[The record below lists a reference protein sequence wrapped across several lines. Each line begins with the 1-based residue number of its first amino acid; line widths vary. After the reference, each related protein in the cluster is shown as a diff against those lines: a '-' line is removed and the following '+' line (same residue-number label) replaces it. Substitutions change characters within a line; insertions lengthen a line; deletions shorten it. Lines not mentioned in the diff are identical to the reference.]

1 MGRLRRPPVLAVGE
15 RVRFDGQV
23 RGVLEVTAQAAVLE
37 DAEAPHRVVAL
48 LELFAAEDF
57 EVLFR
62 PERMPLPA
70 SSGLDL
76 LPAAAVQQALWWE
89 GHILEVVHGLP
100 PDAEPGATPREEYGA
115 GTSLAARDEAKAAE
129 LSRSGRPVT
138 AYTVARLRRRYL
150 KEGVAGLADR
160 RAARKRP
167 EFGTV
172 DVRVVEAM
180 RQAIEEGVDPSTRTA
195 SYLIWRTKEILT
207 HTEDEDETDTG
218 DDEPED
224 GQEEPQWPSRA
235 TLYRLVEKLTAG
247 THTLG
252 SAVTRRSKAHTAG
265 TTLGELTVS
274 APGEVMQIDST
285 PLDVMVRLDNGV
297 AGKVE
302 LTGMIDVA
310 TRTPTALVLRPSTK
324 SVDASVLLARTVTP
338 ELMRPGWVDA
348 LKMSRSVLP
357 HRRLLTLDERLEH
370 AAAKPV
376 IVPEMI
382 VCDHG
387 KAFISHNFRASCRFL
402 EIEFQ
407 PTHKGSPFEKG
418 HIEKMLGSVATMFV
432 QFLPGYTGRNTDRR
446 GRHPEKE
453 NLWSLPE
460 LQELLDE
467 WVVAKWQ
474 NRPHDGLRDPD
485 HPGRLFTPNQKY
497 ASLVESTGYVPVALS
512 ADDYTELLP
521 AAWRAVNSY
530 GIRINNRTYDAPELG
545 PMRRRD
551 SGVTAKRGLWE
562 VHRDPYDVSR
572 VWVRNH
578 RGDGEWIQAT
588 WKYLNRTPVP
598 FGDLAWDHVSHQL
611 PKATEE
617 ELAEAV
623 AALLTRANAGPD
635 PAEPGQKRKKNRPS
649 KRDRQV
655 VARTKVTAPAHVVL
669 PEPQPADA
677 PAVEESVD
685 EEEMAEVIPLGLF
698 DPLEDPWRRS

>member
-1 MGRLRRPPVLAVGE
+1 MGSLKRPPVLAVGQ
-15 RVRFDGQV
+15 RVRFEGQV
-23 RGVLEVTAQAAVLE
+23 RGVLEVAAQAAVLE

-48 LELFAAEDF
+48 IDLFEAPDF

-62 PERMPLPA
+62 PERMPLPP
-70 SSGLDL
+70 SGLL
-76 LPAAAVQQALWWE
+76 ETLSSEAVKQALWWE
-89 GHILEVVHGLP
+89 QHILEVLHGLP
-100 PDAEPGATPREEYGA
+100 PDAEPDTVPRPGYGP
-115 GTSLAARDEAKAAE
+115 GTSVTSRQKVKAAE
-129 LSRSGRPVT
+129 LT
-138 AYTVARLRRRYL
+138 ALGYDVKPGTVGFRRRRYQADGL
-150 KEGVAGLADR
+150 AGLADHR
-160 RAARKRP
+160 PVRKRK
-167 EFGTV
+167 EFGSV
-172 DVRVVEAM
+172 PDAVVEAM
-180 RQAIEEGVDPSTRTA
+180 RQAVKEGVDTSTRNGA
-195 SYLIWRTKEILT
+195 YLIWRTGEIIR
-207 HTEDEDETDTG
+207 ENGG
-218 DDEPED
+218 DPVKL
-224 GQEEPQWPSRA
+224 PSRR
-235 TLYRLVEKLTAG
+235 TLYRLVAKLTAG
-247 THTLG
+247 THTTG
-252 SAVTRRSKAHTAG
+252 SAVTRRSRAHGAAAPF
-265 TTLGELTVS
+265 GELTVS

-297 AGKVE
+297 VGKVE

-310 TRTPTALVLRPSTK
+310 TRTLMAAVLRPTTK

-338 ELMRPGWVDA
+338 ELMRPGWVDV

-370 AAAKPV
+370 AAARPV

-387 KAFISHNFRASCRFL
+387 KVFVSHNFRASCRFL
-402 EIEFQ
+402 EIDFQ

-418 HIEKMLGSVATMFV
+418 HIEKMLGSVATMFA
-432 QFLPGYTGRNTDRR
+432 QFLPGYTGRNTDHR
-446 GRHPEKE
+446 GRHPEQE

-467 WVVAKWQ
+467 WVVAQWQ
-474 NRPHDGLRDPD
+474 NRPHEGLRDPD

-497 ASLVESTGYVPVALS
+497 AALVESCGYVPVALS
-512 ADDYTELLP
+512 GQDYVELLP

-578 RGDGEWIQAT
+578 RGEGEWVQAT
-588 WKYLNRTPVP
+588 WKYLNRAPVP

-617 ELAEAV
+617 ELAAAV
-623 AALLTRANAGPD
+623 SALLTRAHAGPD
-635 PAEPGQKRKKNRPS
+635 QPAAKKRKAKPS
-649 KRDRQV
+649 KADRRV
-655 VARTKVTAPAHVVL
+655 AARTKATAPAAAKPPPRPETQPL
-669 PEPQPADA
+669 PEPP
-677 PAVEESVD
+677 VED
-685 EEEMAEVIPLGLF
+685 EETMAEVIPLGIF

>member
-1 MGRLRRPPVLAVGE
+1 MGRLRRPPALAVGE

-23 RGVLEVTAQAAVLE
+23 RGVFEVTAQAAVLE

-48 LELFAAEDF
+48 IELFEAGDF

-62 PERMPLPA
+62 PERMPLPP
-70 SSGLDL
+70 SSVLET
-76 LPAAAVQQALWWE
+76 LPATAVRQALWWE
-89 GHILEVVHGLP
+89 SHILEVVHGLP
-100 PDAEPGATPREEYGA
+100 PDAEPGTKPREEYGA
-115 GTSLAARDEAKAAE
+115 GTSLTARERAKAAE

-138 AYTVARLRRRYL
+138 VSTVARLRRRYL
-150 KEGVAGLADR
+150 KDGVAGLADG

-167 EFGTV
+167 EFGAV
-172 DVRVVEAM
+172 DPRVVGAM
-180 RQAIEEGVDPSTRTA
+180 RQAIKEGVDTSTRTA
-195 SYLIWRTKEILT
+195 SYLIWRAKEILIQAE
-207 HTEDEDETDTG
+207 TETEAET
-218 DDEPED
+218 ED
-224 GQEEPQWPSRA
+224 GQTATAWPSRA

-247 THTLG
+247 THATG
-252 SAVTRRSKAHTAG
+252 SAVTRRSKAHTASAPF
-265 TTLGELTVS
+265 GELTVT

-297 AGKVE
+297 VGKVE

-310 TRTPTALVLRPSTK
+310 TRTLSAAVLRPSTK

-338 ELMRPGWVDA
+338 ELMRPGWVDV

-357 HRRLLTLDERLEH
+357 HRRLLSLDERLEH
-370 AAAKPV
+370 AAARPV

-387 KAFISHNFRASCRFL
+387 KVFVSHNFRASCRFL
-402 EIEFQ
+402 EIDFQ

-418 HIEKMLGSVATMFV
+418 HIEKMLGSVATMFA

-467 WVVAKWQ
+467 WVVSKWQ
-474 NRPHDGLRDPD
+474 NRPHEGLRDPD

-497 ASLVESTGYVPVALS
+497 AALVESCGYVPVALS
-512 ADDYTELLP
+512 GQDYIELLP

-545 PMRRRD
+545 PMRRQH
-551 SGVTAKRGLWE
+551 SGVAAKRGLWE

-578 RGDGEWIQAT
+578 RGNGEWVQAT
-588 WKYLNRTPVP
+588 WKYLNRAPVP

-611 PKATEE
+611 PKATEK

-623 AALLTRANAGPD
+623 AALLTRAHAGPAQV
-635 PAEPGQKRKKNRPS
+635 AESKKAKKNKPS

-655 VARTKVTAPAHVVL
+655 TARTRAMIPAVVTPPPAPSPVA
-669 PEPQPADA
+669 ADE
-677 PAVEESVD
+677 PAVEEQPED
-685 EEEMAEVIPLGLF
+685 EEPMADVIPLGLF
-698 DPLEDPWRRS
+698 DPREDPWRRS

>member
-1 MGRLRRPPVLAVGE
+1 MGQLRRPPTLAVGE
-15 RVRFDGQV
+15 RVWFDGQV
-23 RGVLEVTAQAAVLE
+23 REVFEVTAQAAVLE
-37 DAEAPHRVVAL
+37 DAETAHRVVAL
-48 LELFAAEDF
+48 IELFEAEDF

-62 PERMPLPA
+62 PERLPLPA
-70 SSGLDL
+70 LSVLET
-76 LPAAAVQQALWWE
+76 LPAAAVEQALWWE

-100 PDAEPGATPREEYGA
+100 PDAEPGTKPREEYGP
-115 GTSLAARDEAKAAE
+115 GTSMTAREKAKAAE
-129 LSRSGRPVT
+129 LSRAGRPVT
-138 AYTVARLRRRYL
+138 ASTVARQRRRYL
-150 KEGVAGLADR
+150 KDGVAGLADG
-160 RAARKRP
+160 RAARRRP

-172 DVRVVEAM
+172 DPRVVDAM
-180 RQAIEEGVDPSTRTA
+180 RQAIKEGIDTSTRTA

-207 HTEDEDETDTG
+207 QVET
-218 DDEPED
+218 EPE
-224 GQEEPQWPSRA
+224 GGRAAAPWPSRA

-247 THTLG
+247 THATG

-265 TTLGELTVS
+265 APFGELTVT

-297 AGKVE
+297 VGKVE

-357 HRRLLTLDERLEH
+357 HRRLLTVDERLEH
-370 AAAKPV
+370 AAARPV

-418 HIEKMLGSVATMFV
+418 HIEKMLGSVATMFA

-474 NRPHDGLRDPD
+474 NRPHEGLRDPD

-497 ASLVESTGYVPVALS
+497 AALVESCGYVPVALS
-512 ADDYTELLP
+512 AQDYIELLP

-545 PMRRRD
+545 PMRRQH
-551 SGVTAKRGLWE
+551 SGVAAKRGLWE
-562 VHRDPYDVSR
+562 VHRDPYDVSH
-572 VWVRNH
+572 VWVPNH
-578 RGDGEWIQAT
+578 RGDGEWVQAT
-588 WKYLNRTPVP
+588 WKYLNRAPVP

-623 AALLTRANAGPD
+623 SALLTRAHAGPAQ
-635 PAEPGQKRKKNRPS
+635 PAAKRERKARSAAKG
-649 KRDRQV
+649 DRRV
-655 VARTKVTAPAHVVL
+655 AARTKATTPAPATAP
-669 PEPQPADA
+669 PPPQPPEEPA
-677 PAVEESVD
+677 PESPSED
-685 EEEMAEVIPLGLF
+685 EETMADVIPLGLF
-698 DPLEDPWRRS
+698 DPREDPWRRS

>member
-1 MGRLRRPPVLAVGE
+1 MGQLRRPPTLAVGE
-15 RVRFDGQV
+15 RVRFDGQIREV
-23 RGVLEVTAQAAVLE
+23 FEVTAQAAVLE
-37 DAEAPHRVVAL
+37 DDETPHRVVAL
-48 LELFAAEDF
+48 VELFEAEDF
-57 EVLFR
+57 EILFR
-62 PERMPLPA
+62 PERGPLPA
-70 SSGLDL
+70 LSVLEMF
-76 LPAAAVQQALWWE
+76 PAAAVQQALWWE
-89 GHILEVVHGLP
+89 GHILEVINGLP
-100 PDAEPGATPREEYGA
+100 PDAEPGTKPRQEYGP
-115 GTSLAARDEAKAAE
+115 GTSVTAREKAKAAE
-129 LSRSGRPVT
+129 LSRAGHPVT
-138 AYTVARLRRRYL
+138 ASTVARQRRRYL
-150 KEGVAGLADR
+150 TDGVVGLADG

-172 DVRVVEAM
+172 DPRVVDAM
-180 RQAIEEGVDPSTRTA
+180 RQAIKEGVDTSTRTA

-207 HTEDEDETDTG
+207 QAETGSEDE
-218 DDEPED
+218 
-224 GQEEPQWPSRA
+224 QAAASWPSRA
-235 TLYRLVEKLTAG
+235 TLFRLVEKLTAG
-247 THTLG
+247 THATG

-265 TTLGELTVS
+265 APFGELTVT

-297 AGKVE
+297 VGKVE

-357 HRRLLTLDERLEH
+357 HRRLLTVDERLAH
-370 AAAKPV
+370 AAARPV

-432 QFLPGYTGRNTDRR
+432 QFLPGYTGRNADRR

-474 NRPHDGLRDPD
+474 NRPHEGLRDPD

-497 ASLVESTGYVPVALS
+497 AALVESCGYVPVALS
-512 ADDYTELLP
+512 GQDYIELLP
-521 AAWRAVNSY
+521 AAWRAINSY

-545 PMRRRD
+545 PMRRQH
-551 SGVTAKRGLWE
+551 SGVAAKRGLWE

-578 RGDGEWIQAT
+578 RGDGGWVQAT
-588 WKYLNRTPVP
+588 WKYLNRAPVP

-623 AALLTRANAGPD
+623 AALLTRAHAGP
-635 PAEPGQKRKKNRPS
+635 APGNQDKKAKKGKAS

-655 VARTKVTAPAHVVL
+655 SARTRATAPAVIA
-669 PEPQPADA
+669 PPPAPAPDPADVLVA
-677 PAVEESVD
+677 EEQSED
-685 EEEMAEVIPLGLF
+685 EEPMAEVIPLGLF